1 MRPRD
6 IVQKG
11 PVEHW
16 IAGREVMAAYR
27 RAGSAGPGTYACCKH
42 MLATVERVP
51 DAGDND
57 RVNVADLLGAA
68 AKRLPDKAVLAHGT
82 GNTSYRELDLA
93 ADGVAARLAE
103 LAVGAG
109 DRIAVAMPNVP
120 RFAAAYFGA
129 LRAGGVVVPLN
140 TSLTEPEIRAI
151 IGDSGASV
159 LVGSDDFGSLAAGA
173 VSDFVPHVILDE
185 DRTSDAAP
193 SPITIEEDDLALLAY
208 TSGTTGEPKGVML
221 THGNLLANLNQ
232 QMEVPLD
239 RVREEDVVLLALPL
253 FHIFG
258 LNVVL
263 GLTVMSAATAVLLD
277 RFEPAAALRAVEDHG
292 VTVLFGA
299 PPMFIAWA
307 NLPGVENYDLSKVR
321 LAVSGAAPLA
331 PEALMSFHAATG
343 VEIFEG
349 YGLTE
354 TAPTLTS
361 NRMAEH
367 ARPGSVGKPLPGVE
381 IRLVDDAM
389 NDVELG
395 DPGEIVVRGP
405 NVFKGYWNRQEETER
420 AFAGGWFHT
429 GDVGVFD
436 EDGYLYVVDRKR
448 DLIIVSG
455 FNVFPAEVENALVAN
470 PAVAEAAA
478 IGVPHPYTGE
488 AVRAYVTLAPG
499 AATSE
504 EALQADVRSR
514 LARFKCPESIE
525 IVEQLPHLLTGK
537 VLRRALREV

>member
-1 MRPRD
+1 MNVAELLAGAAD
-6 IVQKG
+6 KG
-11 PVEHW
+11 PDKVALVH
-16 IAGREVMAAYR
+16 AT
-27 RAGSAGPGTYACCKH
+27 GST
-42 MLATVERVP
+42 T
-51 DAGDND
+51 
-57 RVNVADLLGAA
+57 
-68 AKRLPDKAVLAHGT
+68 
-82 GNTSYRELDLA
+82 YRELDVA
-93 ADGVAARLAE
+93 AGGVAARLAA
-103 LAVGAG
+103 LGVRPG

-120 RFAAAYFGA
+120 GFAVAYFGA
-129 LRAGGVVVPLN
+129 LRAGGIVVPLN
-140 TSLTEPEIRAI
+140 TGLTEPEISAV
-151 IGDSGASV
+151 IGDSGTSV
-159 LVGSDDFGSLAAGA
+159 LIGSGEFGSRAAGA
-173 VSDFVPHVILDE
+173 AGDSVRSLILD
-185 DRTSDAAP
+185 DTLRFDASDGVPPPP
-193 SPITIEEDDLALLAY
+193 SLGEDDLAVLAY

-221 THGNLLANLNQ
+221 THGNLLANLAQ

-239 RVREEDVVLLALPL
+239 RVREDDVVLLALPL

-258 LNVVL
+258 FNVVL
-263 GLTVMSAATAVLLD
+263 GLTVMNGATAVLLD
-277 RFEPAAALRAVEDHG
+277 RFEPAAALRAVQDHR

-299 PPMFIAWA
+299 PPMFVGWA

-331 PEALMSFHAATG
+331 PEVLVSFRAATG
-343 VEIFEG
+343 IEIFEG

-367 ARPGSVGKPLPGVE
+367 PRPGSVGKPLPGVE

-405 NVFKGYWNRQEETER
+405 NVFKGYWNRQEETET

-429 GDVGVFD
+429 GDIGVFD
-436 EDGYLYVVDRKR
+436 EEGFLYVVDRKR

-478 IGVPHPYTGE
+478 VGVPHPYTGE
-488 AVRAYVTLAPG
+488 AVKAYVTLARG
-499 AATSE
+499 ATTSE
-504 EALQADVRSR
+504 EALQADVRLR

-525 IVEQLPHLLTGK
+525 IVDQLPHLPTGK
-537 VLRRALREV
+537 ILRRALREV